1 MVLGTIVT
9 RHALMFNVVRRYSQT
24 ASKTSDAFFA
34 YTSSRWL
41 YNEEQQLA
49 TRFLRFDWQA
59 LKRIASVAVGA
70 ECIDIKKHAEGND
83 SKIFLMSFDNG
94 FELMAKIPT
103 RLAGHPHLSTASEV
117 ATMDYARTILNLP
130 VPKVISWCS
139 RAETTEVGAEYIL
152 MEVAPGKEL
161 GESWGR
167 PGQRT
172 WAPVLKYLAKMQK
185 DVGSRPFSQIGNIYY
200 AEDVAPHLRER
211 PLYVPGTAHV
221 PGSERFRLG
230 PLVNRNVFT
239 AGRTLPEADLGPFPN
254 AASYLSSLIRIEQRW
269 LRNHAVP
276 RAPDDPF
283 VIHPEDN
290 DPVNHIRI
298 LDEYFKLIPALLPP
312 LPLQAPVLWHTD
324 LNRGNIFVSADEP
337 PVVSSV
343 IDWRDVSVLPYF
355 LQASAA
361 VPTFL
366 DQPLDDRIRIG
377 GPLEVSRPPED
388 MKSLSEADQGT
399 IWLGVY
405 LTNLKKLFER
415 HFRLD
420 NKSYT
425 ALQDIPIM
433 SEVQDTCYLL
443 NKTWFYWLRWLRA
456 PLMEFYLHWG
466 EYAPGVPW
474 PATPIR
480 DEEILQFV
488 DSETVHKQQAYT
500 LVVLKLEQELGL
512 GARSDGRVPADVY
525 EEVRRRCDAIR
536 ADWDSSVF
544 PFPFQD
550 GAPGNTFVTLPRC
563 SDAQRLEALG
573 KLGGGDRRVV

>member
-9 RHALMFNVVRRYSQT
+9 RRALMFNVVRRYSQT
-24 ASKTSDAFFA
+24 ASKTSDVFFT

-41 YNEEQQLA
+41 YNEKQQLEA
-49 TRFLRFDWQA
+49 RFLRFDWQA
-59 LKRIASVAVGA
+59 LKRIASQAVGA
-70 ECIDIKKHAEGND
+70 ECVDMTKHAEGDD

-103 RLAGHPHLSTASEV
+103 RLAGHPHLSTSSEV

-139 RAETTEVGAEYIL
+139 RADQTEVGAEYIL

-161 GESWGR
+161 EESWGR
-167 PGQRT
+167 PGRRT

-211 PLYVPGTAHV
+211 PLYAPGTAHV

-290 DPVNHIRI
+290 DPSSHIRI
-298 LDEYFKLIPALLPP
+298 LDEYLKLIPALLPP

-324 LNRGNIFVSADEP
+324 LNRCNIFVSADEP

-361 VPTFL
+361 VPSFL
-366 DQPLDDRIRIG
+366 DQPVDDRILIG
-377 GPLEVSRPPED
+377 GPLEVSRPPEG
-388 MKSLSEADQGT
+388 MEFLPEADQAAIRFG
-399 IWLGVY
+399 IY

-415 HFRLD
+415 HFCMD
-420 NKSYT
+420 NESYT

-433 SEVQDTCYLL
+433 SEVQDAFYLL
-443 NKTWFYWLRWLRA
+443 NRTWFYCLRWLRT
-456 PLMEFYLHWG
+456 PLMEFHQHWE
-466 EYAPGVPW
+466 EYAPGAPW
-474 PATPIR
+474 PATPISG
-480 DEEILQFV
+480 EEILQYV
-488 DSETVHKQQAYT
+488 DSETVHKQWVYSV
-500 LVVLKLEQELGL
+500 LVLKLEQELGL
-512 GARSDGRVPADVY
+512 GVRAEGRVPAEVY
-525 EEVRRRCDAIR
+525 EEVKRHCDAIR

-563 SDAQRLEALG
+563 SDSQRLEALE
-573 KLGGGDRRVV
+573 KLARGDGGVA